1 MRFLAISK
9 RLPGADVQKI
19 MALGLDETRAAWSL
33 YANGP
38 VRELCFDKDKSKGLI
53 FLECASEQQVRETLA
68 TLPLVQAGQI
78 DFDVYALGP
87 YANLSVLFA
96 K

>member
-9 RLPGADVQKI
+9 RLAGAELEKI
-19 MALGLDETRAAWSL
+19 IALGADETRAVWSL

-53 FLECASEQQVRETLA
+53 FLECASEQQVREALA

-87 YANLSVLFA
+87 YTNLSALFA

>member
-1 MRFLAISK
+1 MRYLCISK
-9 RLPGADVQKI
+9 RLPDAEVQKI
-19 MALGLDETRAAWSL
+19 MALGVEETRAAWSL
-33 YANGP
+33 YVNGP
-38 VRELCFDKDKSKGLI
+38 VRELCFDKEKSKGLI
-53 FLECASEQQVRETLA
+53 FMECSSEREVREALA
-68 TLPLVQAGQI
+68 TLPLVKAGQI